1 MARKTKKEAAVTRQ
15 KIMDA
20 ALNVF
25 CEKGYSKTTFVDI
38 AREIGLSKGAV
49 YWHFKT
55 KPELLAAI
63 VAYGEE
69 KQCTAEKAQPIES
82 VADLRCSMAE
92 YTERVATSDETW
104 AFEFFTGFQIEWSTE
119 LMAAVHEKLIE
130 MRGDP
135 LKNFEERLLHL
146 QQSGALCKRY
156 DARILAVCF
165 AATWRGAMKFA
176 MYGEYDRQQFIAVV
190 MTGFDL
196 IFDGLAEQVEGAN

>member
-1 MARKTKKEAAVTRQ
+1 MARRTKAEAEKTREQILEAAL
-15 KIMDA
+15 K
-20 ALNVF
+20 VF

-69 KQCTAEKAQPIES
+69 KQCEAVKAQPIES
-82 VADLRCSMAE
+82 VADLRSNVAE
-92 YTERVATSDETW
+92 YTEKIANSDETW

-119 LMAAVHEKLIE
+119 LIAAVHEKLIE

-135 LKNFEERLLHL
+135 LKNFEERLLQL
-146 QQSGALCKRY
+146 QQNGALSKKY
-156 DARILAVCF
+156 DARTLAVCF

-196 IFDGLAEQVEGAN
+196 IFDGLAEHVEGAN